1 MAAQLERG
9 RMATEHR
16 ARITWS
22 AAHVAH
28 GLRAATHF
36 VDPSWFVGDG
46 PNDEGWSLV
55 CRFEIAPQ
63 VQGNPSM
70 AWVRF
75 AMAGAPHERLVPG
88 TVLRL
93 FEPITGDQARV
104 ELVE

>member
-1 MAAQLERG
+1 MAAQLKRG
-9 RMATEHR
+9 GMPTEHR

-22 AAHVAH
+22 AAHVKH
-28 GLRAATHF
+28 GLRAATQF
-36 VDPSWFVGDG
+36 VGPSWFVDDG
-46 PNDEGWSLV
+46 PTDEGWSLV

-75 AMAGAPHERLVPG
+75 AVDGAPHERLVPG

-93 FEPITGDQARV
+93 FEPITGDEARV

>member
-1 MAAQLERG
+1 MP
-9 RMATEHR
+9 TEHR

-22 AAHVAH
+22 TAHVAH
-28 GLRAATHF
+28 GLRTATQF
-36 VDPSWFVGDG
+36 VDPSWFVSDG
-46 PNDEGWSLV
+46 PTDEGWSLV
-55 CRFEIAPQ
+55 CGFETAPQ
-63 VQGNPSM
+63 AQGNPSM

-75 AMAGAPHERLVPG
+75 AAADAPHERLVPG